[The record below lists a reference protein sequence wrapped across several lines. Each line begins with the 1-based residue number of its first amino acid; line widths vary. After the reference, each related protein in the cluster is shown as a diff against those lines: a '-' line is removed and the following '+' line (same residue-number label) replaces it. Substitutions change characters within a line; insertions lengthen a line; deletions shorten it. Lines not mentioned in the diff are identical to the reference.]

1 MLHHHAFD
9 IRLTSDFLLPS
20 PMRKGKKLFTNLIWW
35 CNKVW
40 QLPTLEIIQ
49 NHFGHCIDISFAT
62 LRRMELKMDQLSSG
76 RKRNEINV
84 SFMRQGTTSATE
96 SKFYSAETI
105 AFSVAFRGWNYCF
118 FRKIRWLFITSNS
131 HALRQV
137 SPAGYPFVRRRN
149 ERAQCH
155 PTEPQT

>member
-20 PMRKGKKLFTNLIWW
+20 PMRKGKKLFTYLIWW

-96 SKFYSAETI
+96 SKFYSCRNNRL
-105 AFSVAFRGWNYCF
+105 FSG
-118 FRKIRWLFITSNS
+118 IQGLE
-131 HALRQV
+131 LLLL
-137 SPAGYPFVRRRN
+137 
-149 ERAQCH
+149 
-155 PTEPQT
+155 PQDSMVVHHE

>member
-1 MLHHHAFD
+1 
-9 IRLTSDFLLPS
+9 
-20 PMRKGKKLFTNLIWW
+20 MRKGKKLFTYLIWW

-62 LRRMELKMDQLSSG
+62 LRRKELNMDQLSSG

-96 SKFYSAETI
+96 SKFYNNRL
-105 AFSVAFRGWNYCF
+105 FSG
-118 FRKIRWLFITSNS
+118 IQGLE
-131 HALRQV
+131 LLLL
-137 SPAGYPFVRRRN
+137 
-149 ERAQCH
+149 
-155 PTEPQT
+155 PQDSMVVHHE